1 MPVHER
7 DLGSALRAYRI
18 RARINQHDLARIV
31 GVSQSQISR
40 WESGRDSPRAAN
52 AETIRA
58 LVYGRPD
65 PQLLALV
72 HLVETTSAAMALY
85 DAEDNLIVASRNLA
99 HPGGPFRQW
108 GWLFDPGAHPAF
120 APVYRRYR
128 AILARPEGT
137 VGLRIRVPFRVG
149 EDPWCAESRRTIL
162 LAGGSGV
169 CLAEIAF
176 LPDPDP
182 VSAEPSL
189 ERLAPGPEALRALR
203 RTRVL
208 QPVLGS

>member
-1 MPVHER
+1 MSGQDR
-7 DLGSALRAYRI
+7 DLGSVLRAYRI

-58 LVYGRPD
+58 LVYGRAD
-65 PQLLALV
+65 PQLAALI

-85 DAEDNLIVASRNLA
+85 DSDHRLIVASRNLT
-99 HPGGPFRQW
+99 HPGGPFLQW
-108 GWLFDPGAHPAF
+108 GWLFDPGANPAYG
-120 APVYRRYR
+120 PVYRRYR
-128 AILARPEGT
+128 AILANPEGV

-149 EDPWCAESRRTIL
+149 DEPWCAEARKTIHVI
-162 LAGGSGV
+162 GRSGV

-182 VSAEPSL
+182 ATSQPSL
-189 ERLAPGPEALRALR
+189 ERVAPGADALRALR
-203 RTRVL
+203 RQHASRSL
-208 QPVLGS
+208 LGA